1 MTKSIMKRKYLIV
14 LSILF
19 KALALNGCA
28 IWPAYERLPSELP
41 AAWRDAPTQGLGFLK
56 AGERWWTLYNDAALD
71 ALLNEAYQH
80 NRDLALAAA
89 RVAEARAL
97 TRVAESQSYPLVDA
111 QAQVDR
117 ARASEVGANPIPA
130 DFLER
135 TSHRAQL
142 NVSYEL
148 DFWGRLRGGS
158 NAARAELLATQAA
171 QETVRIALAA
181 DVVRSYFT
189 LTALDEQLAATR
201 RSLALRED
209 NLRLQRVRHKAG
221 LIGDFQLR
229 QLEAEVAAAR
239 AQLPALERA
248 RTAEEAALAVLLGRS
263 PRAIIEASHPRAIPD
278 GTRGADK
285 NDAPPPIVPEGLPS
299 DLLARR
305 PDIVQAEQRLIAAN
319 ARIAVAR
326 AAMFPRIALTGYLGS
341 ESRQLTDLFSGP
353 ALIWQLAASLAQPIF
368 QGGRTQA
375 EIDAAKAREAQAL
388 AQYQKALQESFR
400 EVRQALAAQT
410 RSREV
415 FDAESARVAALNDTL
430 RLARIRY
437 ENGLASQLEVLDA
450 ERNLLAAELNRVDA
464 LRAQRVAVADLVRSL
479 GGGWQGFEPVPA
491 AQAARP

>member
-1 MTKSIMKRKYLIV
+1 MMKHKMKTYKYLI
-14 LSILF
+14 LF
-19 KALALNGCA
+19 NFLFSMVWLNGCT
-28 IWPAYERLPSELP
+28 IWPAYERPQSDLP
-41 AAWRDAPTQGLGFLK
+41 AAWRDAPAQGLGVLQ

-71 ALLNEAYQH
+71 ALLSEAYQH

-97 TRVAESQSYPLVDA
+97 TRVADSQLYPSVDA
-111 QAQVDR
+111 QALVDR
-117 ARASEVGANPIPA
+117 TRSSEVGANPIPA

-135 TSHRAQL
+135 SSHRAQI

-171 QETVRIALAA
+171 HETVRIALAA

-189 LTALDEQLAATR
+189 LTALDEQVAATR
-201 RSLALRED
+201 RALALRED

-229 QLEAEVAAAR
+229 QLEAEVAAAQ

-248 RTAEEAALAVLLGRS
+248 RSAEEAALAVLLGRS
-263 PRAIIEASHPRAIPD
+263 PRAIIEAAVPRAVPN
-278 GTRGADK
+278 GMRSADK
-285 NDAPPPIVPEGLPS
+285 NDAPPPVVPEGLPS

-353 ALIWQLAASLAQPIF
+353 ALIWQLAAGLAQPIF

-375 EIDAAKAREAQAL
+375 EMDAAKAREAQAL

-415 FDAESARVAALNDTL
+415 FDAESARVAALTDTL
-430 RLARIRY
+430 RLARIRF
-437 ENGLASQLEVLDA
+437 ENGLASQLEVIDA
-450 ERNLLAAELNRVDA
+450 ERNLLAAQLNRVDA

-479 GGGWQGFEPVPA
+479 GGGWHGLEPA
-491 AQAARP
+491 TAQAARP